1 MTTTVHHQVEVII
14 VEEEVDEAED
24 EVVGVEEE
32 VDSLPQKE
40 IGPALIPRV
49 EMLTLPGERAAID
62 VESTNLSTEVDPREP
77 LRLVQAPPK
86 RAKVSS
92 LPMIGNVGS
101 VAMSTGREGQ
111 LVTCAMVLNS
121 L

>member
-40 IGPALIPRV
+40 IGPALIPRECFLIHCTV
-49 EMLTLPGERAAID
+49 FYLDYPYLGAKYHSI
-62 VESTNLSTEVDPREP
+62 STHL
-77 LRLVQAPPK
+77 
-86 RAKVSS
+86 SS
-92 LPMIGNVGS
+92 LKH
-101 VAMSTGREGQ
+101 
-111 LVTCAMVLNS
+111 
-121 L
+121 

>member
-40 IGPALIPRV
+40 IGPALIPR
-49 EMLTLPGERAAID
+49 ECFLP
-62 VESTNLSTEVDPREP
+62 
-77 LRLVQAPPK
+77 
-86 RAKVSS
+86 SS
-92 LPMIGNVGS
+92 S
-101 VAMSTGREGQ
+101 
-111 LVTCAMVLNS
+111 
-121 L
+121 

>member
-1 MTTTVHHQVEVII
+1 
-14 VEEEVDEAED
+14 
-24 EVVGVEEE
+24 
-32 VDSLPQKE
+32 
-40 IGPALIPRV
+40 
-49 EMLTLPGERAAID
+49 MLTLPGERAAID

-121 L
+121 LSRRRGQVSAAALMSAALLSTRSVRRVTTSS